1 MNIPIEVVIFFIT
14 MFVSVLGWASQRVIN
29 RIDKY
34 EDEVRLL
41 MMDHGQRITTLEVEV
56 SIAEHRKVLSPHS

>member
-41 MMDHGQRITTLEVEV
+41 MVDHGQRITVLEVGV
-56 SIAEHRKVLSPHS
+56 SIAEHGKVLSSHS